1 MDLSNKLT
9 SIALAVSSIS
19 INAYGES
26 KYHDWSGPYYGGMLS
41 SSKTNADS
49 SSSYTNDGANPSQ
62 GWSNNQFHGNVFNSI
77 NTMAAE
83 DPRGYGVYGMSEDNT
98 PTNSDMP
105 NPSAFL
111 SNLQDRNQTASLNL
125 FIGNSKQFNNIVVGG
140 EFRAAFGNFGA
151 ASESSLN
158 SSGSK
163 NGSFSDYEGAQVSF
177 TNYNSVLS
185 GISSPIRD
193 WQGVNYSATYQ
204 QTSSQINKTDF
215 NNSNSMVG
223 RIGYAFGDFMI
234 YGLGGLA
241 FANVNARTSTTINES
256 VTGNVGTISPDT
268 STSFS
273 GQSTYSFAGE
283 RSKNMFGY
291 SIGTGVEWAMKENI
305 IIRLEAEYFNLGSI
319 SVTGHSQQTS
329 ASYNI
334 KQEVYGHNLS
344 TGIAF
349 KF

>member
-1 MDLSNKLT
+1 MDLNNKLT
-9 SIALAVSSIS
+9 SIALAISSIS
-19 INAYGES
+19 INAYGEI
-26 KYHDWSGPYYGGMLS
+26 KYHDWSGPYFGGMLS
-41 SSKTNADS
+41 SSTTKADS
-49 SSSYTNDGANPSQ
+49 NINYTNDGANPSQ
-62 GWSNNQFHGNVFNSI
+62 GWSNREFHGNVFNSI

-83 DPRGYGVYGMSEDNT
+83 DPEDYGMYGMSEFNT

-163 NGSFSDYEGAQVSF
+163 NGSFSDGEGASVAF
-177 TNYNSVLS
+177 TNYNSALS
-185 GISSPIRD
+185 GIISPMRD
-193 WQGVNYSATYQ
+193 LVGVNYSATYQ
-204 QTSSQINKTDF
+204 QSSSQMNQTDF

-241 FANVNARTSTTINES
+241 FANVNARTSSTINES
-256 VTGNVGTISPDT
+256 ITGNIGTISTNT

>member
-1 MDLSNKLT
+1 MDWNNKLT
-9 SIALAVSSIS
+9 SIALAISSIS
-19 INAYGES
+19 INSYGES

-41 SSKTNADS
+41 SSTTKADS
-49 SSSYTNDGANPSQ
+49 NFNYTNDGANPSQ
-62 GWSNNQFHGNVFNSI
+62 GWSNNEFHGNVYNSV
-77 NTMAAE
+77 NTLVASDDGPDMGEIA
-83 DPRGYGVYGMSEDNT
+83 
-98 PTNSDMP
+98 TNSSMP

-125 FIGNSKQFNNIVVGG
+125 FIGNSKQYNKIVIGG
-140 EFRAAFGNFGA
+140 EFRAAFGNFGSS
-151 ASESSLN
+151 SESSLN

-163 NGSFSDYEGAQVSF
+163 TGSFSDFEGAKVTF
-177 TNYNSVLS
+177 TNYNSVIS
-185 GISSPIRD
+185 GITSPITD

-223 RIGYAFGDFMI
+223 RIGYSFGDVMI

-256 VTGNVGTISPDT
+256 VSGNVGTINPDT
-268 STSFS
+268 STSLS
-273 GQSTYSFAGE
+273 GQSTYIFSGE

-291 SIGTGVEWAMKENI
+291 SIGTGVEWAIKENTI
-305 IIRLEAEYFNLGSI
+305 VRFEAEYHNLGDI
-319 SVTGHSQQTS
+319 SVTGNSQQTA
-329 ASYNI
+329 ASYI
-334 KQEVYGHNLS
+334 VKQEVYGYNLS

>member
-1 MDLSNKLT
+1 MDWNNKLT
-9 SIALAVSSIS
+9 SIALAISSIS
-19 INAYGES
+19 INSYGES

-62 GWSNNQFHGNVFNSI
+62 GWSNNQFHGNVYNSI
-77 NTMAAE
+77 NSLVAE
-83 DPRGYGVYGMSEDNT
+83 DAPEFGF
-98 PTNSDMP
+98 PTTSNENSSMP
-105 NPSAFL
+105 NPSNWL
-111 SNLQDRNQTASLNL
+111 SNFQDSNRTASLNL

-151 ASESSLN
+151 SSESSLN

-163 NGSFSDYEGAQVSF
+163 NGSFSDGEGARVTF
-177 TNYNSVLS
+177 TNYNSALS
-185 GISSPIRD
+185 GITSPIED
-193 WQGVNYSATYQ
+193 IYGVNYSATYQ

-223 RIGYAFGDFMI
+223 RIGYSFGDFMI

-256 VTGNVGTISPDT
+256 VSGNVGTIFPDT

-273 GQSTYSFAGE
+273 GQSTYTFSGE

-305 IIRLEAEYFNLGSI
+305 IIRLEAEYFNLGNI
-319 SVTGHSQQTS
+319 SVTGNSQQTS

>member
-1 MDLSNKLT
+1 MEWNNKYT
-9 SIALAVSSIS
+9 PIALVISSLS
-19 INAYGES
+19 LNSFAES
-26 KYHDWSGPYYGGMLS
+26 NSHNWSGSYYGGMLS
-41 SSKTNADS
+41 SSKTNTDS
-49 SSSYTNDGANPSQ
+49 NMNYFNDGASPSQ
-62 GWSNNQFHGNVFNSI
+62 GWSNNEFHGNVYNSI
-77 NTMAAE
+77 NSMVAE
-83 DPRGYGVYGMSEDNT
+83 DDGPDMNQT
-98 PTNSDMP
+98 PTNSSMP
-105 NPSAFL
+105 NPSNWL
-111 SNLQDRNQTASLNL
+111 SNLQDSNRNGSLNL

-151 ASESSLN
+151 TSESSLN

-163 NGSFSDYEGAQVSF
+163 NGSFSDGEGAKVTF
-177 TNYNSVLS
+177 TNYNSVIS
-185 GISSPIRD
+185 GITSPITD

-223 RIGYAFGDFMI
+223 RIGYSFGDFLI
-234 YGLGGLA
+234 YGLGGIA

-256 VTGNVGTISPDT
+256 ASGNVGTISPDT

-305 IIRLEAEYFNLGSI
+305 IIRLEAEYFNLGNI

>member
-1 MDLSNKLT
+1 MEWNNKYT
-9 SIALAVSSIS
+9 PIALVISSLS
-19 INAYGES
+19 LNSFAES
-26 KYHDWSGPYYGGMLS
+26 NSHNWSGSYYGGMLS
-41 SSKTNADS
+41 SSKTNSDGNMN
-49 SSSYTNDGANPSQ
+49 YFNDGADPSQ
-62 GWSNNQFHGNVFNSI
+62 GWSNSQFHGNVYNSI
-77 NTMAAE
+77 NSMAAE
-83 DPRGYGVYGMSEDNT
+83 DSDTNMGGT
-98 PTNSDMP
+98 PTNSSMP
-105 NPSAFL
+105 NPSNWL
-111 SNLQDRNQTASLNL
+111 SSFQDSNRNGSLNL

-151 ASESSLN
+151 TSENSLN

-163 NGSFSDYEGAQVSF
+163 TGSFSDFEGAKVVF
-177 TNYNSVLS
+177 TNYNSVIS
-185 GISSPIRD
+185 GISSPITD
-193 WQGVNYSATYQ
+193 WEGVNYSATYQ

-223 RIGYAFGDFMI
+223 RIGYSFGDFMI

-241 FANVNARTSTTINES
+241 FANVNAKTSTTINES
-256 VTGNVGTISPDT
+256 VSGNVGTIMTTT

-273 GQSTYSFAGE
+273 GQSTYIFSGE

-291 SIGTGVEWAMKENI
+291 SIGTGIEWAMKENI
-305 IIRLEAEYFNLGSI
+305 IIRFEAEYFNLGNI
-319 SVTGHSQQTS
+319 TVTGTSQQTN
-329 ASYNI
+329 ASYNL

>member
-1 MDLSNKLT
+1 MEWNNKY
-9 SIALAVSSIS
+9 SPIALVISSLS
-19 INAYGES
+19 LNSFAES
-26 KYHDWSGPYYGGMLS
+26 NSHDWSGPYYGGMLS

-49 SSSYTNDGANPSQ
+49 SSNYTNDGANPSQ
-62 GWSNNQFHGNVFNSI
+62 GWSNNEFHGNVYNSI
-77 NTMAAE
+77 NSMVAE
-83 DPRGYGVYGMSEDNT
+83 DTVPFMGGTS
-98 PTNSDMP
+98 PTNSSMP

-111 SNLQDRNQTASLNL
+111 SNPQDRNQTASLNL

-140 EFRAAFGNFGA
+140 EFRATFGNFGA

-163 NGSFSDYEGAQVSF
+163 TGSFSDFEGAKVTF
-177 TNYNSVLS
+177 TNYNSVIS
-185 GISSPIRD
+185 GITSPIED
-193 WQGVNYSATYQ
+193 WEGVNYSATYQ

-223 RIGYAFGDFMI
+223 RIGYSFGDFMI

-256 VTGNVGTISPDT
+256 VSGNVGTISPDT

-273 GQSTYSFAGE
+273 GQSTYTFSGE
-283 RSKNMFGY
+283 KSKNMFGY

-305 IIRLEAEYFNLGSI
+305 IIRLEAEYFNLGNI
-319 SVTGHSQQTS
+319 SVTGNSQQTS

>member
-1 MDLSNKLT
+1 MDWNNKLT
-9 SIALAVSSIS
+9 SIALAISSIS
-19 INAYGES
+19 INSYGDS
-26 KYHDWSGPYYGGMLS
+26 KYHDWSGPYFGGMLS

-62 GWSNNQFHGNVFNSI
+62 GWSNNEFHGNVYNSI
-77 NTMAAE
+77 NTLVASDDGPNMGA
-83 DPRGYGVYGMSEDNT
+83 T
-98 PTNSDMP
+98 PTNSSMP
-105 NPSAFL
+105 NSSAFL

-125 FIGNSKQFNNIVVGG
+125 FIGNSKQYNKIVIGG

-151 ASESSLN
+151 SSESSLN

-163 NGSFSDYEGAQVSF
+163 TGSFSDFEGAKVTF
-177 TNYNSVLS
+177 TNYNSVIS
-185 GISSPIRD
+185 GITSPITD

-223 RIGYAFGDFMI
+223 RIGYSFGNVMI

-256 VTGNVGTISPDT
+256 VSGNVGTIYPDT
-268 STSFS
+268 STSLS
-273 GQSTYSFAGE
+273 GQSTYIFSGE

-291 SIGTGVEWAMKENI
+291 SIGTGVEWAVKENTI
-305 IIRLEAEYFNLGSI
+305 VRFEAEYHNLGDI
-319 SVTGHSQQTS
+319 SVTGNSQQTS

-334 KQEVYGHNLS
+334 KQEVYGYNLS

>member
-1 MDLSNKLT
+1 MDCNNKLT
-9 SIALAVSSIS
+9 SIVLAISSIS
-19 INAYGES
+19 INSYGES
-26 KYHDWSGPYYGGMLS
+26 KYHNWSGPYYGGMFS

-62 GWSNNQFHGNVFNSI
+62 GWSNNEFHGNVYNSI
-77 NTMAAE
+77 NSMVAQDI
-83 DPRGYGVYGMSEDNT
+83 DPIMGVTT
-98 PTNSDMP
+98 PTNSSMP
-105 NPSAFL
+105 APSNWL
-111 SNLQDRNQTASLNL
+111 SNLQDSNRTESLNL

-151 ASESSLN
+151 ASESLLN

-163 NGSFSDYEGAQVSF
+163 TGSFSDYEGTRVTF
-177 TNYNSVLS
+177 TNYNSALS
-185 GISSPIRD
+185 GITSPMSG
-193 WQGVNYSATYQ
+193 WVGVEYSATYQ
-204 QTSSQINKTDF
+204 QSSSQINKTEF

-241 FANVNARTSTTINES
+241 FANVTAKTSTTINES
-256 VTGNVGTISPDT
+256 VSGNIITQEFSGNT
-268 STSFS
+268 STPFS

-305 IIRLEAEYFNLGSI
+305 IIRFEAEYFNLGNI
-319 SVTGHSQQTS
+319 SVTGNSQQTS

>member
-1 MDLSNKLT
+1 MDLNNKLT
-9 SIALAVSSIS
+9 SIALAISSIS
-19 INAYGES
+19 INAYGEI
-26 KYHDWSGPYYGGMLS
+26 KYHDWSGPYFGGMLS
-41 SSKTNADS
+41 SSTTNADS

-62 GWSNNQFHGNVFNSI
+62 GWSNNEFHGNVYNSI
-77 NTMAAE
+77 NSMVAE
-83 DPRGYGVYGMSEDNT
+83 DIAPFMGMTT
-98 PTNSDMP
+98 PTNSSMP
-105 NPSAFL
+105 AQSNWL
-111 SNLQDRNQTASLNL
+111 SNLQDSNRTASLNL

-163 NGSFSDYEGAQVSF
+163 NGSFSDAEGASVTF
-177 TNYNSVLS
+177 INYNSALS
-185 GISSPIRD
+185 GITSPMLGFV
-193 WQGVNYSATYQ
+193 GVNYSATYQ
-204 QTSSQINKTDF
+204 QSSSQMNQTDF

-241 FANVNARTSTTINES
+241 FANVTAKTSTTINES
-256 VTGNVGTISPDT
+256 VSGNVITREFSGDT
-268 STSFS
+268 STPFS

-305 IIRLEAEYFNLGSI
+305 IIRFEAEYFNLGSI